1 MKPGLSLILVTA
13 LLSGCG
19 GADGL
24 DDLRQFMD
32 ETGKKSAAK
41 VEPLPSPQVHDTF
54 VFQADRVPDP
64 FAPRS
69 LKGAEPADS
78 GRARGTLEEYTLD
91 GMRVTGVIERAGVFQ
106 ALIATP
112 DNRLHAAKLG
122 DRIGQNNGIV
132 IEVSNK
138 GLKIKERIA
147 ATPGKWTEV
156 VTELSKPQDA
166 DIRDLKRGPGG
177 KWSNSN

>member
-1 MKPGLSLILVTA
+1 MKYGLSLILIA
-13 LLSGCG
+13 ASLSGCSG
-19 GADGL
+19 TDGL

-32 ETGKKSAAK
+32 EAGKKSASK
-41 VEPLPSPQVHDTF
+41 VAPLPPPQPHDTF
-54 VFQADRVPDP
+54 VFQAAQVPDP

-78 GRARGTLEEYTLD
+78 GRARGTLEEYALD
-91 GMRVTGVIERAGVFQ
+91 GMRVTGIIERDGVFQ

-122 DRIGQNNGIV
+122 DRIGQNNGVV
-132 IEVSNK
+132 IAVSYK

-156 VTELSKPQDA
+156 ITELNKPQDA
-166 DIRDLKRGPGG
+166 DIREIKRGPGG